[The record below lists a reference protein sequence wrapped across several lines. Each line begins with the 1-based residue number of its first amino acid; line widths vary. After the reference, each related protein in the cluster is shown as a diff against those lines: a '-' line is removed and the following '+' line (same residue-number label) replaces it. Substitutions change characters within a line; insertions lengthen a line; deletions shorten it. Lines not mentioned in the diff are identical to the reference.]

1 MAKLLDIFKPG
12 KHTDMSGRIINFSAA
27 DLQATAQAYNPDIY
41 EAPLVVG
48 HPKTDDPAYGYA
60 KALSFADDHLHAE
73 PHQVDTQFAELVN
86 TGRFKRLSASFYLPD
101 APNNPVPGVYYLRH
115 IGFLGAQAPA
125 VKGLKAASFADDEQ
139 GVICFGDWADETNAS
154 LWRQIR
160 EFIIEKFGLQTADSF
175 VPSYQIDT
183 LTRDALK
190 PEADEPTLYAEKENE
205 MDKARIKELEGLLD
219 AARTEAAQFKEAA
232 GRHEAT
238 IATLTAEIT
247 ASNKKQLEADCA
259 AYCDTLPAKISPAMR
274 PAVIAHMITLAA
286 ANPLEF
292 GEGDNK
298 KIVPALDAYK
308 EDLAK
313 LPDVVSFKE
322 TATTKD
328 ADGKTVTTTDAAEF
342 GENVDEERL
351 VLHQQIV
358 AYQEEAKAKGITV
371 SYQAAAQA
379 VIKQ

>member
-1 MAKLLDIFKPG
+1 MAKLLDIFKSG
-12 KHTDMSGRIINFSAA
+12 KHTDMSGRIISFTET
-27 DLQATAQAYNPDIY
+27 DLQATAKAYNPDIY

-60 KALSFADDHLHAE
+60 KTLSFADGHLHAE
-73 PHQVDTQFAELVN
+73 PHQVDAQFAEMVN
-86 TGRFKRLSASFYLPD
+86 AGRFKRMSASFYLPA

-125 VKGLKAASFADDEQ
+125 IKGLKAASFADDEQ

-160 EFIIEKFGLQTADSF
+160 DFIIEKFDMQTADRV

-190 PEADEPTLYAEKENE
+190 PESEETPLYAEKENE
-205 MDKARIKELEGLLD
+205 MDKARITELEGLL
-219 AARTEAAQFKEAA
+219 ATSRTEAAQFKEAA
-232 GRHEAT
+232 GKHEAT
-238 IATLTAEIT
+238 IATLTTELATI
-247 ASNKKQLEADCA
+247 KKDRLQADCA

-274 PAVIAHMITLAA
+274 PVVIAHMMTLAA
-286 ANPLEF
+286 AAPVEF

-298 KIVPALDAYK
+298 KSVPALEAYK

-322 TATTKD
+322 TATGKEAADKNPD
-328 ADGKTVTTTDAAEF
+328 AAGAAEF

-351 VLHQQIV
+351 ALHQRIV
-358 AYQEEAKAKGITV
+358 DYQEEQKAKGITV
-371 SYQAAAQA
+371 SYQAAATF
-379 VIKQ
+379 VTKK

>member
-1 MAKLLDIFKPG
+1 MIKKLEIFKPG
-12 KHTDMSGRIINFSAA
+12 KHTDMSGRSISFTA
-27 DLQATAQAYNPDIY
+27 DDLLATAAAYNTDIY

-60 KALSFADDHLHAE
+60 KALSFADGRLNAE
-73 PHQVDTQFAELVN
+73 PHQVDTQFAEMVN
-86 TGRFKRLSASFYLPD
+86 AGRFKRLSASFYLPD

-139 GVICFGDWADETNAS
+139 GVICFGDWAAETNAS

-160 EFIIEKFGLQTADSF
+160 EFIIEKFGLQTADS
-175 VPSYQIDT
+175 VIPSYQIDT

-190 PEADEPTLYAEKENE
+190 PEPDESTLYAEKEKE
-205 MDKARIKELEGLLD
+205 MEKARITELEGLLA
-219 AARTEAAQFKEAA
+219 AARAETAQFEEVIGKQ
-232 GRHEAT
+232 EAT
-238 IATLTAEIT
+238 IATLTTDIT
-247 ASNKKQLEADCA
+247 GMKSAQLKADCI
-259 AYCDTLPAKISPAMR
+259 AYCDTVPAKISPAMR
-274 PAVIAHMITLAA
+274 PAVIAHMMSLAA
-286 ANPLEF
+286 APPLEF

-298 KIVPALDAYK
+298 KTVPALDAYK
-308 EDLAK
+308 EELSK

-322 TATTKD
+322 FATKKTADDKQLATS
-328 ADGKTVTTTDAAEF
+328 DAAEF

-351 VLHQQIV
+351 ALHQQIV
-358 AYQEEAKAKGITV
+358 AYQEEQKAKGVIV
-371 SYQAAAQA
+371 SYSSAAQA